1 MFSILLLYYS
11 KNHVKPKSRALGGGK
26 TYQSQR
32 GIFKLVDIE
41 GFLKLV
47 LLRSLG
53 AVHYRIME
61 ISDIRLWQLDIGILG
76 YWVPATADIGAD
88 IDWLRQG

>member
-1 MFSILLLYYS
+1 MDPTWLHTLPSAKDGNNKNLLE
-11 KNHVKPKSRALGGGK
+11 
-26 TYQSQR
+26 YQSQR